1 MTAKEMIVL
10 MELLHD
16 ECKSRSSCDSCPL
29 LLIEDEVTR
38 VCVVS
43 TGFPENWPVRM
54 LQRERT
60 TE

>member
-16 ECKSRSSCDSCPL
+16 ECKLRSSCDSCPL

-38 VCVVS
+38 VCAVS

-54 LQRERT
+54 LQRERS